1 MNYLTLFCKFTE
13 NRKHHI
19 GERIIHMTL
28 SLNITARYNASTKII
43 TTVNKSTVVDII
55 ASVLR
60 DDKAF
65 DYSDFKHGR
74 ITFGKNGI
82 VSQQELTQRLN
93 KLTTWVRDLWA
104 TANIDEHLQSADS
117 KDSGMGFIIDDLIET
132 PLQNKQVKAIF
143 KTKKNFEEAMR
154 ALVFLQDAL
163 SYNTLISITI
173 FG

>member
-1 MNYLTLFCKFTE
+1 
-13 NRKHHI
+13 
-19 GERIIHMTL
+19 MTL

-43 TTVNKSTVVDII
+43 TTVNKSAVVDII

-74 ITFGKNGI
+74 ITFGENGI

-93 KLTTWVRDLWA
+93 KLMTWTRELWA
-104 TANIDEHLQSADS
+104 KADIDEQLQSADS

-132 PLQNKQVKAIF
+132 PLLNKQVKAIF

-163 SYNTLISITI
+163 AYNTLISITI
-173 FG
+173 FE

>member
-1 MNYLTLFCKFTE
+1 
-13 NRKHHI
+13 
-19 GERIIHMTL
+19 MTL

-65 DYSDFKHGR
+65 DYSDFKNGR

-104 TANIDEHLQSADS
+104 TANIDEQLQSADS
-117 KDSGMGFIIDDLIET
+117 QDSGMGFIIDDLIET

-163 SYNTLISITI
+163 AYNTLISITI

>member
-1 MNYLTLFCKFTE
+1 
-13 NRKHHI
+13 
-19 GERIIHMTL
+19 MTL

-65 DYSDFKHGR
+65 DYSDFKNGR
-74 ITFGKNGI
+74 LTFGKNGI

-93 KLTTWVRDLWA
+93 KLTTWTRDLWA
-104 TANIDEHLQSADS
+104 KANIKEQLQSADS
-117 KDSGMGFIIDDLIET
+117 KDDGMGFIIDDLVET
-132 PLQNKQVKAIF
+132 PLLNKQVKAIF

-163 SYNTLISITI
+163 AYNTLISITI